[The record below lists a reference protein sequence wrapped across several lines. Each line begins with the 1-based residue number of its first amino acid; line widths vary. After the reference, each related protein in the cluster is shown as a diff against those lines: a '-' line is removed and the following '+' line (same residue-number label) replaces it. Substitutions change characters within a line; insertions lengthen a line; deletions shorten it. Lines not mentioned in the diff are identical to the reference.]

1 MITIDALNKS
11 VSVNNANADYV
22 IVDGQIFQLTDGSIY
37 LSNLNTMYDVEVV
50 QVVEENHIP
59 KPEPEIVEPIPED
72 ISNPK

>member
-1 MITIDALNKS
+1 MILIDNENKS
-11 VSVNNANADYV
+11 VTVTGTAGDYV